1 MAVGASTIDCTGGRY
16 GIAVRRDLHDLL
28 RSLGDIAVCGVCE
41 WTGANHQKDSSMHLV
56 FGFIGMP
63 GLPELAIIAFVVLL
77 LFGKRLPSVMGSLG
91 KSIVEFKK
99 GVAGIEDDVEEAAK
113 DEKISGKVERD
124 PNKE

>member
-1 MAVGASTIDCTGGRY
+1 
-16 GIAVRRDLHDLL
+16 
-28 RSLGDIAVCGVCE
+28 
-41 WTGANHQKDSSMHLV
+41 MHWV
-56 FGFIGMP
+56 FGFMMP
-63 GLPELAIIAFVVLL
+63 GLPELLIIAVIVLL
-77 LFGKRLPSVMGSLG
+77 LFGKRLPGVMGSLG

>member
-1 MAVGASTIDCTGGRY
+1 
-16 GIAVRRDLHDLL
+16 
-28 RSLGDIAVCGVCE
+28 
-41 WTGANHQKDSSMHLV
+41 MHLV